1 MSEKRVDHTFK
12 AGTRFV
18 CLFNDDSFVEAQS
31 REEAVEIID
40 RTLRPFARR
49 HGDRVAWGYPHPTS
63 GFAVQNPELDGR
75 PTWAGICDGL
85 GRFHDPAGVILPVGS
100 IEGLGLAVFEA

>member
-1 MSEKRVDHTFK
+1 MNEKRVEAQFRD
-12 AGTRFV
+12 GTRFI
-18 CLFNDDSFVEAQS
+18 CLFNDKSFVEARS

-63 GFAVQNPELDGR
+63 GFVVQHPELDGR

-85 GRFHDPAGVILPVGS
+85 GGFHNPAGVILPVGS
-100 IEGLGLAVFEA
+100 LDGLGLAVFEA